1 MRVLIVAPRFIQNYG
16 QYYDFPLGLAYIAA
30 SLKKAGHEVFGLNL
44 NHKFGDIS
52 ELVAD
57 SVTKKGIEV
66 CATGGLSP
74 FLPSVCDIFDGARRA
89 NPKIVNIAGG
99 GVVSSDPEI
108 APDLMDMDVGIVGEG
123 EFSIVDVLAAHEAA
137 EPLNDV
143 KGIVFRGK
151 DGKTV
156 RTPNRPAVMDLA
168 EIPWPDYDVLDVN
181 EYLNLQGTLDHYIS
195 QGDKN
200 PRPRLLTMISSRS
213 CPFACTFCFH
223 PVGKVYRER
232 PLDEFFAELKSLV
245 DRYQI
250 TAVSICDELFSLRKD
265 RLLEFCERI
274 KPMKV
279 KWSVQLHVNSV
290 NEETMQAM
298 HDSGCTVISFG
309 IESMSQTV
317 LDSMQ
322 KKAKKERIES
332 ALSLAMQY
340 KVGIQGNVIFGDTA
354 ETLETANETM
364 QWWAHNQRYHVALSR
379 LQVFPGSPDYIVAV
393 RDGLIE
399 DRVAFSKELPTQL
412 NIANMNEKNLV
423 QLTQQAFM
431 QRHTI
436 KRIPRKFSM
445 RVSNEQIVGRDVAFD
460 IDWECPECSH
470 DNEYRGCVFGKG
482 HAQFVYLHCQD
493 CRVRI
498 DVPNIKGKRESALIP
513 LDEIPEHLGEDGNI
527 QRSAYFITR
536 HAAYVESNLKL
547 EKADGRTKVSVQS
560 LTDESTGPL
569 VALPK
574 VPNDLGYYPR
584 VAFQEIQS
592 DPLSP
597 LKHYN
602 MGRVFVAIKAY
613 GAALLH
619 LEQAVY
625 LSPEHN
631 GFKERLADLKRRDDF
646 AEYEMRFF
654 VSVSD
659 DPPPYRASRETEMY
673 DRKKEPPFPV
683 YSRAG
688 NRKSVDETEQAAS

>member
-1 MRVLIVAPRFIQNYG
+1 MRALIVAPRFIQNYG

-30 SLKKAGHEVFGLNL
+30 SLKKAGHDVFGLNL
-44 NHKFGDIS
+44 NHKFGDIAD
-52 ELVAD
+52 LVAD
-57 SVTKKGIEV
+57 CVTHNKIEV

-74 FLPSVCDIFDGARRA
+74 FLSKVCDVFDGARRA
-89 NPKIVNIAGG
+89 NPQIINIAGG

-123 EFSIVDVLAAHEAA
+123 EFSIVDVLSAYEAD
-137 EPLNDV
+137 EPLSAV
-143 KGIVFRGK
+143 KGIVFRGE

-232 PLDEFFAELKSLV
+232 PLDEFFAELKSLIE
-245 DRYQI
+245 RYQI

-274 KPMKV
+274 KPMNV

-290 NEETMQAM
+290 NDETMQAM

-322 KKAKKERIES
+322 KKAKKEKIES

-340 KVGIQGNVIFGDTA
+340 KVGIQGNVIFGDSA

-399 DRVAFSKELPTQL
+399 DRIAFSKELPTRL
-412 NIANMNEKNLV
+412 NIANMNEKNLIH
-423 QLTQQAFM
+423 LTSQAFM
-431 QRHTI
+431 QRHTV

-445 RVSNEQIVGRDVAFD
+445 RVSKEQIIGRDIAYD
-460 IDWECPECSH
+460 IDWQCPDCSY

-482 HAQFVYLHCQD
+482 HEQFVYLHCQD

-498 DVPNIKGKRESALIP
+498 DVPNMKSNRERAFIP
-513 LDEIPEHLGEDGNI
+513 LDKIPEALGEDGNV

-536 HAAYVESNLKL
+536 HAAYVERNLKMEAKSGKGMATIL
-547 EKADGRTKVSVQS
+547 SV
-560 LTDESTGPL
+560 TDEATGAL
-569 VALPK
+569 SALPEG
-574 VPNDLGYYPR
+574 PNDLGYHPR
-584 VAFQEIQS
+584 DIFNEIHS
-592 DPLSP
+592 DPLNP

-602 MGRVFVAIKAY
+602 MGRVFVSIKAY

-619 LEQAVY
+619 IEQAVY
-625 LSPEHN
+625 LAPNHN
-631 GFKERLADLKRRDDF
+631 GFKERLAELRKRDDF
-646 AEYEMRFF
+646 AEHEMKFF
-654 VSVSD
+654 ISMSD

-673 DRKKEPPFPV
+673 NRKKEPPFPV

-688 NRKSVDETEQAAS
+688 NRKSVAETEQAAS